1 MIVNAVFGHAKN
13 NCTFIGPQFNKSLI
27 FKNLK
32 SLSHWRNARA
42 DKLRSVLK
50 RKILA
55 LLKFSEQYCLPQY
68 CRHLLARR

>member
-32 SLSHWRNARA
+32 SLLS
-42 DKLRSVLK
+42 
-50 RKILA
+50 LA
-55 LLKFSEQYCLPQY
+55 
-68 CRHLLARR
+68 